1 MQTLNTDMENQM
13 IDFRTDIDI
22 EKVKGAFAIQD
33 PDITAELTDFCK
45 STYEWKDLFV
55 NNGVHPIQ
63 QQYKQTFYKWIK
75 DSEHNNINGLENFNH
90 TTITN
95 GTSEAFAMFMMKH
108 NTKRIRFFRGD
119 FMMHK
124 IASNNMEMDWEFID
138 AGMKNDIM
146 VGDAI
151 IMSCPFSDT
160 GEEHENMQHA
170 LVRATQLNCPVLI
183 DMAYFGM
190 CKNINIDLNMPCI
203 ETVTFSL
210 GKTFPLIGARAGIRF
225 QKEIIDDPV
234 NFANQVGIVN
244 NLGCMIGN
252 FAMEAWNADYI
263 PNKYG
268 EAYTRFCEDNDIST
282 TKCMLFATTRD
293 SKYES
298 INRGN
303 GTTRIC
309 VSDYVLD
316 TYKKINNG

>member
-1 MQTLNTDMENQM
+1 M
-13 IDFRTDIDI
+13 INFRTVIEL

-33 PDITAELTDFCK
+33 KQITNELKEFCI

-63 QQYKQTFYKWIK
+63 EQYKETFYNWIQGSK
-75 DSEHNNINGLENFNH
+75 INHIDGLENFKH
-90 TTITN
+90 VTITN
-95 GTSEAFAMFMMKH
+95 GTSEAFSMFMMKH
-108 NTKRIRFFRGD
+108 NTKRMRFFKGD

-124 IASNNMEMDWEFID
+124 IASNNMEMDWEYID
-138 AGMKNDIM
+138 PGSKNDIM
-146 VGDAI
+146 HGDAI
-151 IMSCPFSDT
+151 IISCPFSDT
-160 GEEHENMQHA
+160 GEEHDLMGHI
-170 LVRATQLNCPVLI
+170 LDRAQLLKCPVLI

-190 CKNINIDLNMPCI
+190 CKGIEINLNRDCI

-225 QKEIIDDPV
+225 QREEIDDPV

-244 NLGCMIGN
+244 NIGCMIGN
-252 FAMEAWNADYI
+252 FAMEAWGADYI

-268 EAYTRFCEDNDIST
+268 EAYTRFCEDNDIT
-282 TKCMLFATTRD
+282 LTKCILFATTTNR
-293 SKYES
+293 KFNS

-303 GTTRIC
+303 DTTRLC

-316 TYKKINNG
+316 AYERIQLDNG

>member
-1 MQTLNTDMENQM
+1 M
-13 IDFRTDIDI
+13 INFRTDIEL

-33 PDITAELTDFCK
+33 KQITNELKEFCI

-63 QQYKQTFYKWIK
+63 EQYKETFYNWIQGSK
-75 DSEHNNINGLENFNH
+75 INYIDGLENFKH
-90 TTITN
+90 VTITN
-95 GTSEAFAMFMMKH
+95 GTSEAFSMFMMKH
-108 NTKRIRFFRGD
+108 NTKRMRFFKGD

-124 IASNNMEMDWEFID
+124 IASNNMEMDWEYID
-138 AGMKNDIM
+138 PGSKNDIM
-146 VGDAI
+146 HGDAI
-151 IMSCPFSDT
+151 IISCPFSDT
-160 GEEHENMQHA
+160 GEEHHLMGH
-170 LVRATQLNCPVLI
+170 LLDRAQLLKCPVLI

-190 CKNINIDLNMPCI
+190 CKGIEINLNRDCI

-225 QKEIIDDPV
+225 QREEIDDPV

-244 NLGCMIGN
+244 NIGCMIGN
-252 FAMEAWNADYI
+252 FAMEAWGADYI

-268 EAYTRFCEDNDIST
+268 EAYTRFCEDNDISL
-282 TKCMLFATTRD
+282 TKCILFATTTNT
-293 SKYES
+293 KFNS

-303 GTTRIC
+303 DTTRLC

-316 TYKKINNG
+316 AYERIQLDNG